1 MLLLDR
7 VSLRLSNKE
16 LFSLFPVVN
25 SRENV
30 VAGSYRAKKKKFAA
44 ATAAPT
50 LHSWL
55 VSAASRVSAT
65 FKNKKKEQSVSESVV
80 CSFSQSHLLQKRIQG
95 ACPHPQHQPR
105 VNKFKLP
112 QSFSMG
118 MVSSRRDQAV
128 TLTVYLPRLLILLS
142 RRRLCM

>member
-30 VAGSYRAKKKKFAA
+30 VAGFYRAKKKKFSA

-65 FKNKKKEQSVSESVV
+65 FKNKKKGTKCFRKCCLQFLPKPPTSEARTV
-80 CSFSQSHLLQKRIQG
+80 L
-95 ACPHPQHQPR
+95 
-105 VNKFKLP
+105 
-112 QSFSMG
+112 SM
-118 MVSSRRDQAV
+118 SSPSA
-128 TLTVYLPRLLILLS
+128 PAPN
-142 RRRLCM
+142 